1 MELKEVG
8 DVVFSEGIMGEGLA
22 IVPEND
28 TLYAPAE
35 GVISVLMDESRHA
48 CGMKLENGMEILLH
62 VGIDTVDMKGDGF
75 EYMVKEG
82 EKVAAGTPLIRFSK
96 EKIKAAGHP
105 ATTVCIIT
113 EPGEWKK
120 FSFHTGIHASAGK
133 TAVVTLGE

>member
-1 MELKEVG
+1 
-8 DVVFSEGIMGEGLA
+8 MGEGLA

-75 EYMVKEG
+75 EYLVQQG
-82 EKVAAGTPLIRFSK
+82 QKVSAGTPLVKFDRA
-96 EKIKAAGHP
+96 KIKAAGHRDVTRYVLS
-105 ATTVCIIT
+105 AMKEMHRI
-113 EPGEWKK
+113 
-120 FSFHTGIHASAGK
+120 FSFIQESM
-133 TAVVTLGE
+133 